1 MTLQF
6 PAHGLIIGA
15 VRGGHAMQYMT
26 SRQKATEWSVTKR
39 MVNYWCANGQ
49 IEGAYKEGSR
59 WWIPV
64 DVERPGEEEC
74 LRRMRAYTVR
84 ITGKKSVAV
93 GIQDFEALRRD
104 QMFYVDKTD
113 FIRQWWESGETTTLI
128 TRPRRFGKTL
138 NLSMLN
144 CFFSVFYE
152 NRADLFEGLKVWEEK
167 SYHKLQGRFPVIFL
181 SFAGVKGTTFE
192 AVLRQINYGIIEVYR
207 RFERILD
214 MSRFTERERQDFGRI
229 SWDMDASTAAQSVRL
244 LTDLLYVYY
253 GHKPIILLDE
263 YDTPLQEAYFNSFWD
278 EMVSFVGAFFNNSFK
293 TNPSLGRALLTG
305 ITRICKES
313 IFSDLNNIDVVTQ
326 TSTKYETAF
335 GFTEEE
341 VKVGLARVGL
351 LDYREKVKEWYDGF
365 TFGQRR
371 DMYNPWS
378 ITKFIDAEGI
388 FDIYWANT
396 SNNKLVSSLIRK
408 SSKNMKM
415 AMEQLLEG
423 EMLHVEMDEQLDFA
437 QLEYRES
444 AIFSLLYA
452 TGYLR
457 VNQKNDQ
464 EYVLMLTNKEVKIVF
479 RRIIRE
485 WFNDL
490 DTGYGDFRRALLHDN
505 IEEMNYYMNMV
516 TLSTFSYFDTGTGR
530 GNIDE
535 TERFY
540 HAFVLGLLADLSDQF
555 SIRSNR
561 ESGLG
566 RYDIILRAR
575 EENGNSYI
583 MEFKVFDRE
592 RDENM
597 KACVA
602 RALQQIEEK
611 QYETELVADG
621 IARERIRKYGFAFDG
636 KKVLI
641 GS

>member
-1 MTLQF
+1 
-6 PAHGLIIGA
+6 
-15 VRGGHAMQYMT
+15 MQYMT

-152 NRADLFEGLKVWEEK
+152 NRADLFEGLKVWKEK

-192 AVLRQINYGIIEVYR
+192 AVLRQINYGIVEVYR

-253 GHKPIILLDE
+253 GQKPIILLDE

-278 EMVSFVGAFFNNSFK
+278 EMTAFVGAFFNNSFK

-540 HAFVLGLLADLSDQF
+540 HGFVLGLLADLSDQF

-575 EENGNSYI
+575 EENCNSYI

>member
-1 MTLQF
+1 
-6 PAHGLIIGA
+6 
-15 VRGGHAMQYMT
+15 MQYMT

-64 DVERPGEEEC
+64 DVERPGEEER

-152 NRADLFEGLKVWEEK
+152 NRADLFEGVKVWEEK
-167 SYHKLQGRFPVIFL
+167 NYHKLQGRFPVIFL

-192 AVLRQINYGIIEVYR
+192 AVLRQINYGIVEVYR

-229 SWDMDASTAAQSVRL
+229 SWDMDAATAAQSVRL

-253 GHKPIILLDE
+253 GQKPIILLDE

-278 EMVSFVGAFFNNSFK
+278 EMTAFVGAFFNNSFK

-540 HAFVLGLLADLSDQF
+540 HGFVLGLLADLSDQF

-575 EENGNSYI
+575 EENCNSYI

>member
-1 MTLQF
+1 M
-6 PAHGLIIGA
+6 
-15 VRGGHAMQYMT
+15 
-26 SRQKATEWSVTKR
+26 
-39 MVNYWCANGQ
+39 
-49 IEGAYKEGSR
+49 
-59 WWIPV
+59 
-64 DVERPGEEEC
+64 
-74 LRRMRAYTVR
+74 
-84 ITGKKSVAV
+84 
-93 GIQDFEALRRD
+93 
-104 QMFYVDKTD
+104 
-113 FIRQWWESGETTTLI
+113 
-128 TRPRRFGKTL
+128 
-138 NLSMLN
+138 
-144 CFFSVFYE
+144 
-152 NRADLFEGLKVWEEK
+152 
-167 SYHKLQGRFPVIFL
+167 
-181 SFAGVKGTTFE
+181 
-192 AVLRQINYGIIEVYR
+192 
-207 RFERILD
+207 
-214 MSRFTERERQDFGRI
+214 
-229 SWDMDASTAAQSVRL
+229 
-244 LTDLLYVYY
+244 
-253 GHKPIILLDE
+253 
-263 YDTPLQEAYFNSFWD
+263 
-278 EMVSFVGAFFNNSFK
+278 
-293 TNPSLGRALLTG
+293 
-305 ITRICKES
+305 
-313 IFSDLNNIDVVTQ
+313 
-326 TSTKYETAF
+326 
-335 GFTEEE
+335 
-341 VKVGLARVGL
+341 GLARVGL

-540 HAFVLGLLADLSDQF
+540 HGFVLGLLADLSDSFQYGQTGRVVWEDMTLF
-555 SIRSNR
+555 S
-561 ESGLG
+561 
-566 RYDIILRAR
+566 AR
-575 EENGNSYI
+575 
-583 MEFKVFDRE
+583 
-592 RDENM
+592 
-597 KACVA
+597 
-602 RALQQIEEK
+602 
-611 QYETELVADG
+611 
-621 IARERIRKYGFAFDG
+621 G
-636 KKVLI
+636 KKTAILTLWNLRFLTGRETRI
-641 GS
+641 

>member
-1 MTLQF
+1 
-6 PAHGLIIGA
+6 
-15 VRGGHAMQYMT
+15 MQYMT
-26 SRQKATEWSVTKR
+26 SRQKAAEWSVTRR
-39 MVNYWCANGQ
+39 MVNYWCANGE

-59 WWIPV
+59 WLIPV
-64 DVERPGEEEC
+64 DVERPGEEER
-74 LRRMRAYTVR
+74 LRRMRAYTIR
-84 ITGKKSVAV
+84 ITGRKIVGV

-144 CFFSVFYE
+144 CFFSTFYE
-152 NRADLFEGLKVWEEK
+152 NRADLFDGLKIWDEK

-181 SFAGVKGTTFE
+181 SFAGVKGKSFE
-192 AVLRQINYGIIEVYR
+192 SVFRQMNYGIVELYR

-214 MSRFTERERQDFGRI
+214 MSQFTDKERQDFGRI
-229 SWDMDASTAAQSVRL
+229 SL
-244 LTDLLYVYY
+244 
-253 GHKPIILLDE
+253 E
-263 YDTPLQEAYFNSFWD
+263 
-278 EMVSFVGAFFNNSFK
+278 

-326 TSTKYETAF
+326 MSTKYDTAF

-341 VKVGLARVGL
+341 VNAGLARVGL
-351 LDYREKVKEWYDGF
+351 RDCQEKVKEWYDGF
-365 TFGQRR
+365 TFGLRR
-371 DMYNPWS
+371 HMYNPWS
-378 ITKFIDAEGI
+378 VTKFIDAEGI
-388 FDIYWANT
+388 FDTYWANT
-396 SNNKLVSSLIRK
+396 SNNKLVSSLLQK
-408 SSKNMKM
+408 SSRNMKM
-415 AMEQLLEG
+415 AVEQLIEG
-423 EMLHVEMDEQLDFA
+423 KALHVEMDEQLDFS

-457 VNQKNDQ
+457 VDQRNDQ
-464 EYVLMLTNKEVKIVF
+464 EYVLMLTNKEVEIMF

-485 WFNDL
+485 WFNDM
-490 DTGYGDFRRALLHDN
+490 DTGYGDFRKALLHDN

-540 HAFVLGLLADLSDQF
+540 HGFVLGLLADLSDQF

-575 EENGNSYI
+575 EENCDSYI
-583 MEFKVFDRE
+583 IEFKVFDRE
-592 RDENM
+592 RDEDM
-597 KACVA
+597 RACVA

-611 QYETELVADG
+611 KYESELVADG
-621 IARERIRKYGFAFDG
+621 IAKERIRKYGFAFDG
-636 KKVLI
+636 KNVLI

>member
-6 PAHGLIIGA
+6 PTHGLIIGA

-152 NRADLFEGLKVWEEK
+152 NRADLFEGLKVGDEN

-192 AVLRQINYGIIEVYR
+192 AVLRQINYGIVEVYR

-253 GHKPIILLDE
+253 GQKPIILLDE

-278 EMVSFVGAFFNNSFK
+278 EMTAFVGAFFNNSFK

-464 EYVLMLTNKEVKIVF
+464 EYVLMLTNKEVEIMF

-485 WFNDL
+485 WFNDM

-540 HAFVLGLLADLSDQF
+540 HGFVLGLLADLSDQF

>member
-1 MTLQF
+1 
-6 PAHGLIIGA
+6 
-15 VRGGHAMQYMT
+15 MQYMT

-64 DVERPGEEEC
+64 DVERPGEEER

-167 SYHKLQGRFPVIFL
+167 NYHKLQGRFPVIFL

-192 AVLRQINYGIIEVYR
+192 AVLRQINYGIVEVYR

-229 SWDMDASTAAQSVRL
+229 SWDMDAATAAQSVRL

-253 GHKPIILLDE
+253 GQKPIILLDE

-278 EMVSFVGAFFNNSFK
+278 EMTAFVGAFFNNSFK

-313 IFSDLNNIDVVTQ
+313 IVSDLNNIDVVTQ

-516 TLSTFSYFDTGTGR
+516 TLSTFSYFDTGTGS

-540 HAFVLGLLADLSDQF
+540 HGFVLGLLADLSDQF

>member
-1 MTLQF
+1 
-6 PAHGLIIGA
+6 
-15 VRGGHAMQYMT
+15 MQYMT

-64 DVERPGEEEC
+64 DVERPGEEER

-167 SYHKLQGRFPVIFL
+167 NYHKLQGRFPVIFL

-192 AVLRQINYGIIEVYR
+192 AVLRQINYGIVEVYR

-229 SWDMDASTAAQSVRL
+229 SWDMDAATAAQSVRL

-253 GHKPIILLDE
+253 GQKPIILLDE

-278 EMVSFVGAFFNNSFK
+278 EMTAFVGAFFNNSFK

-388 FDIYWANT
+388 FDTYWANT

-464 EYVLMLTNKEVKIVF
+464 EYVLMLTNKEVEIMF

-485 WFNDL
+485 WFNDM

-540 HAFVLGLLADLSDQF
+540 HGFVLGLLADLSDQF

>member
-1 MTLQF
+1 
-6 PAHGLIIGA
+6 
-15 VRGGHAMQYMT
+15 MQYMT

-64 DVERPGEEEC
+64 DVERPGEEER

-152 NRADLFEGLKVWEEK
+152 NRADLFEGLKVWEGK
-167 SYHKLQGRFPVIFL
+167 NYHKLQGRFPVIFL

-192 AVLRQINYGIIEVYR
+192 AVLRQINYGIVEVYR

-229 SWDMDASTAAQSVRL
+229 SWDMDAATAAQSVRL

-253 GHKPIILLDE
+253 GQKPIILLDE

-278 EMVSFVGAFFNNSFK
+278 EMTAFVGAFFNNSFK

-540 HAFVLGLLADLSDQF
+540 HGFVLGLLADLSDQF

>member
-1 MTLQF
+1 
-6 PAHGLIIGA
+6 
-15 VRGGHAMQYMT
+15 MQYMT

-64 DVERPGEEEC
+64 DVERPGEEER

-167 SYHKLQGRFPVIFL
+167 NYHKLQGRFPVIFL

-192 AVLRQINYGIIEVYR
+192 AVLRQINYGIVEVYR

-229 SWDMDASTAAQSVRL
+229 SWDMDAATAAQSVRL

-253 GHKPIILLDE
+253 GQKPIILLDE

-278 EMVSFVGAFFNNSFK
+278 EMTAFVGAFFNNSFK

-540 HAFVLGLLADLSDQF
+540 HGFVLGLLADLSDQF

-575 EENGNSYI
+575 EENCNSYI

-636 KKVLI
+636 KRF
-641 GS
+641 

>member
-1 MTLQF
+1 
-6 PAHGLIIGA
+6 
-15 VRGGHAMQYMT
+15 
-26 SRQKATEWSVTKR
+26 

-64 DVERPGEEEC
+64 DVERPGEEER

-167 SYHKLQGRFPVIFL
+167 NYHKLQGRFPVIFL

-192 AVLRQINYGIIEVYR
+192 AVLRQINYGIVEVYR

-229 SWDMDASTAAQSVRL
+229 SWDMDAATAAQSVRL

-253 GHKPIILLDE
+253 GQKPIILLDE

-278 EMVSFVGAFFNNSFK
+278 EMTAFVGAFFNNSFK

-540 HAFVLGLLADLSDQF
+540 HGFVLGLLADLSDQF

-575 EENGNSYI
+575 EENCNSYI

>member
-1 MTLQF
+1 
-6 PAHGLIIGA
+6 
-15 VRGGHAMQYMT
+15 
-26 SRQKATEWSVTKR
+26 
-39 MVNYWCANGQ
+39 
-49 IEGAYKEGSR
+49 
-59 WWIPV
+59 
-64 DVERPGEEEC
+64 
-74 LRRMRAYTVR
+74 
-84 ITGKKSVAV
+84 
-93 GIQDFEALRRD
+93 
-104 QMFYVDKTD
+104 MFYVDKTD

-192 AVLRQINYGIIEVYR
+192 AVLRQINYGIVEVYR

-253 GHKPIILLDE
+253 GQKPIILLDE

-278 EMVSFVGAFFNNSFK
+278 EMTAFVGAFFNNSFK

-540 HAFVLGLLADLSDQF
+540 HGFVLGLLADLSDQF

>member
-1 MTLQF
+1 
-6 PAHGLIIGA
+6 
-15 VRGGHAMQYMT
+15 MQYMT

-152 NRADLFEGLKVWEEK
+152 NRADLFEGLKVWKEK

-192 AVLRQINYGIIEVYR
+192 AVLRQINYGIVEVYR

-253 GHKPIILLDE
+253 GQKPIILLDE

-278 EMVSFVGAFFNNSFK
+278 EMTAFVGAFFNNSFK

-530 GNIDE
+530 GDIDE

-540 HAFVLGLLADLSDQF
+540 HGFVLGLLADLSDQF

-575 EENGNSYI
+575 EENCNSYI

>member
-1 MTLQF
+1 
-6 PAHGLIIGA
+6 
-15 VRGGHAMQYMT
+15 
-26 SRQKATEWSVTKR
+26 
-39 MVNYWCANGQ
+39 
-49 IEGAYKEGSR
+49 
-59 WWIPV
+59 
-64 DVERPGEEEC
+64 
-74 LRRMRAYTVR
+74 MRAYTVR

-152 NRADLFEGLKVWEEK
+152 NRADLFEGLKVWKEK

-192 AVLRQINYGIIEVYR
+192 AVLRQINYGIVEVYR

-253 GHKPIILLDE
+253 GQKPIILLDE

-278 EMVSFVGAFFNNSFK
+278 EMTAFVGAFFNNSFK

-540 HAFVLGLLADLSDQF
+540 HGFVLGLLADLSDQF

-575 EENGNSYI
+575 EENCNSYI

>member
-1 MTLQF
+1 M
-6 PAHGLIIGA
+6 
-15 VRGGHAMQYMT
+15 
-26 SRQKATEWSVTKR
+26 
-39 MVNYWCANGQ
+39 
-49 IEGAYKEGSR
+49 
-59 WWIPV
+59 
-64 DVERPGEEEC
+64 
-74 LRRMRAYTVR
+74 
-84 ITGKKSVAV
+84 
-93 GIQDFEALRRD
+93 
-104 QMFYVDKTD
+104 
-113 FIRQWWESGETTTLI
+113 
-128 TRPRRFGKTL
+128 
-138 NLSMLN
+138 
-144 CFFSVFYE
+144 
-152 NRADLFEGLKVWEEK
+152 
-167 SYHKLQGRFPVIFL
+167 
-181 SFAGVKGTTFE
+181 
-192 AVLRQINYGIIEVYR
+192 
-207 RFERILD
+207 
-214 MSRFTERERQDFGRI
+214 
-229 SWDMDASTAAQSVRL
+229 
-244 LTDLLYVYY
+244 YY

-313 IFSDLNNIDVVTQ
+313 IFSDLNNIDVVAQ

-388 FDIYWANT
+388 FDTYWANT

-464 EYVLMLTNKEVKIVF
+464 EYVLMLTNKEVEIMF

-485 WFNDL
+485 WFNDM

-540 HAFVLGLLADLSDQF
+540 HGFVLGLLADLSDQF

-602 RALQQIEEK
+602 RELQQIEEK

>member
-1 MTLQF
+1 
-6 PAHGLIIGA
+6 
-15 VRGGHAMQYMT
+15 
-26 SRQKATEWSVTKR
+26 

-64 DVERPGEEEC
+64 DVERPGEEER

-167 SYHKLQGRFPVIFL
+167 NYHKLQGRFPVIFL

-192 AVLRQINYGIIEVYR
+192 AVLRQINYGIVEVYR

-229 SWDMDASTAAQSVRL
+229 SWDMDAATAAQSVRL

-253 GHKPIILLDE
+253 GQKPIILLDE

-278 EMVSFVGAFFNNSFK
+278 EMTAFVGAFFNNSFK

-540 HAFVLGLLADLSDQF
+540 HGFVLGLLADLSDQF

-566 RYDIILRAR
+566 RYDIILHAR

>member
-6 PAHGLIIGA
+6 PTHGLIIGA

-144 CFFSVFYE
+144 CFFSVSYE

-341 VKVGLARVGL
+341 VQQLCERYHMSFEQTK
-351 LDYREKVKEWYDGF
+351 DWYDDYTVNGISI
-365 TFGQRR
+365 
-371 DMYNPWS
+371 YNPRS
-378 ITKFIDAEGI
+378 VTSAMMNGI
-388 FDIYWANT
+388 FDSYWTQTETYEALKMYIVRNENGLRDKIIRMIAGEHISINT
-396 SNNKLVSSLIRK
+396 KTFQNDMCTFETADDILTLLVHL
-408 SSKNMKM
+408 
-415 AMEQLLEG
+415 
-423 EMLHVEMDEQLDFA
+423 
-437 QLEYRES
+437 
-444 AIFSLLYA
+444 
-452 TGYLR
+452 GYLTYDFDT
-457 VNQKNDQ
+457 K
-464 EYVLMLTNKEVKIVF
+464 TAWIPNKEVRQATFPSEKG
-479 RRIIRE
+479 
-485 WFNDL
+485 L
-490 DTGYGDFRRALLHDN
+490 D
-505 IEEMNYYMNMV
+505 
-516 TLSTFSYFDTGTGR
+516 
-530 GNIDE
+530 
-535 TERFY
+535 
-540 HAFVLGLLADLSDQF
+540 
-555 SIRSNR
+555 
-561 ESGLG
+561 
-566 RYDIILRAR
+566 
-575 EENGNSYI
+575 
-583 MEFKVFDRE
+583 
-592 RDENM
+592 
-597 KACVA
+597 
-602 RALQQIEEK
+602 
-611 QYETELVADG
+611 
-621 IARERIRKYGFAFDG
+621 
-636 KKVLI
+636 KVLQLW
-641 GS
+641 

>member
-1 MTLQF
+1 
-6 PAHGLIIGA
+6 
-15 VRGGHAMQYMT
+15 MQYMT

-64 DVERPGEEEC
+64 DVERPGEEER

-167 SYHKLQGRFPVIFL
+167 NYHKLQGRFPVIFL

-192 AVLRQINYGIIEVYR
+192 AVLRQINYGIVEVYR

-229 SWDMDASTAAQSVRL
+229 SWDMDAATAAQSVRL

-253 GHKPIILLDE
+253 GQKPIILLDE

-278 EMVSFVGAFFNNSFK
+278 EMTAFVGAFFNNSFK

-351 LDYREKVKEWYDGF
+351 LDYRQKVKEWYDGF

-540 HAFVLGLLADLSDQF
+540 HGFVLGLLADLSDQF

-575 EENGNSYI
+575 EENCNSYI

>member
-1 MTLQF
+1 
-6 PAHGLIIGA
+6 
-15 VRGGHAMQYMT
+15 MQYMT

-64 DVERPGEEEC
+64 DVERPGEEER

-167 SYHKLQGRFPVIFL
+167 NYHKLQGRFPVIFL

-192 AVLRQINYGIIEVYR
+192 AVLQQINYGIVEVYR

-229 SWDMDASTAAQSVRL
+229 SWDMDAATAAQSVRL

-253 GHKPIILLDE
+253 GQKPIILLDE

-278 EMVSFVGAFFNNSFK
+278 EMTAFVGAFFNNSFK

-540 HAFVLGLLADLSDQF
+540 HGFVLGLLADLSDQF

-575 EENGNSYI
+575 EENCNSYI

>member
-1 MTLQF
+1 
-6 PAHGLIIGA
+6 
-15 VRGGHAMQYMT
+15 MQYMT

-64 DVERPGEEEC
+64 DVERPGEEER

-167 SYHKLQGRFPVIFL
+167 NYHKLQGRFPVIFL

-192 AVLRQINYGIIEVYR
+192 AVLRQINYGIVEVYR

-229 SWDMDASTAAQSVRL
+229 SWDMDAATAAQSVRL

-253 GHKPIILLDE
+253 GQKPIILLDE

-278 EMVSFVGAFFNNSFK
+278 EMTAFVGAFFNNSFK

-540 HAFVLGLLADLSDQF
+540 HGFVLGLLADLSDQF

-575 EENGNSYI
+575 EENCNSYI

-621 IARERIRKYGFAFDG
+621 IARERIRKYGFAFEG

>member
-1 MTLQF
+1 
-6 PAHGLIIGA
+6 
-15 VRGGHAMQYMT
+15 MQYMT

-64 DVERPGEEEC
+64 DVERPGEEER

-167 SYHKLQGRFPVIFL
+167 NYHKLQGRFPVIFL

-192 AVLRQINYGIIEVYR
+192 AVLRQINYGIVEVYR

-229 SWDMDASTAAQSVRL
+229 SWDMDAATAAQSVRL

-253 GHKPIILLDE
+253 GQKPIILLDE

-278 EMVSFVGAFFNNSFK
+278 EMTAFVGAFFNNSFK

-388 FDIYWANT
+388 FDTYWANT

-540 HAFVLGLLADLSDQF
+540 HGFVLGLLADLSDQF

-575 EENGNSYI
+575 EENCNSYI

>member
-1 MTLQF
+1 
-6 PAHGLIIGA
+6 
-15 VRGGHAMQYMT
+15 MQYMT

-152 NRADLFEGLKVWEEK
+152 NRADLFEGLKVWKEK

-192 AVLRQINYGIIEVYR
+192 AVLRQINYGIVEVYR

-253 GHKPIILLDE
+253 GQKPIILLDE

-278 EMVSFVGAFFNNSFK
+278 EMTAFVGAFFNNSFK

-464 EYVLMLTNKEVKIVF
+464 EYVLILTNKEVKIVF

-540 HAFVLGLLADLSDQF
+540 HGFVLGLLADLSDQF

-575 EENGNSYI
+575 EENCNSYI

>member
-1 MTLQF
+1 
-6 PAHGLIIGA
+6 
-15 VRGGHAMQYMT
+15 MQYMT

-64 DVERPGEEEC
+64 DVERPGEEER

-152 NRADLFEGLKVWEEK
+152 NRADLFEGLKIWEEK
-167 SYHKLQGRFPVIFL
+167 NYHKLQGRFPVIFL

-192 AVLRQINYGIIEVYR
+192 AVLRQINYGIVEVYR

-229 SWDMDASTAAQSVRL
+229 SWDMDAATAAQSVRL

-253 GHKPIILLDE
+253 GQKPIILLDE

-278 EMVSFVGAFFNNSFK
+278 EMTAFVGAFFNNSFK

-540 HAFVLGLLADLSDQF
+540 HGFVLGLLADLSDQF

-575 EENGNSYI
+575 EENCNSYI

>member
-1 MTLQF
+1 
-6 PAHGLIIGA
+6 
-15 VRGGHAMQYMT
+15 MQYMT
-26 SRQKATEWSVTKR
+26 SRQKAAEWSVTRR
-39 MVNYWCANGQ
+39 MVNYWCANGE

-59 WWIPV
+59 WLIPV
-64 DVERPGEEEC
+64 DVERPGEEER
-74 LRRMRAYTVR
+74 LRRMRAYTIR

-144 CFFSVFYE
+144 CFFSTFYE
-152 NRADLFEGLKVWEEK
+152 NRADLFEGLKIWDEK
-167 SYHKLQGRFPVIFL
+167 SYQKLQGRFPVIFL
-181 SFAGVKGTTFE
+181 SFAGVKGKSFE
-192 AVLRQINYGIIEVYR
+192 SVFRQMNYGIVEIYR

-214 MSRFTERERQDFGRI
+214 MSQFTDKERQDFERI
-229 SWDMDASTAAQSVRL
+229 SWDMDTSVAAQSLRL
-244 LTDLLYVYY
+244 LTDLLYTYY
-253 GHKPIILLDE
+253 GQKPIILLDE
-263 YDTPLQEAYFNSFWD
+263 YDTPLQEAYFNGFWD
-278 EMVSFVGAFFNNSFK
+278 EMVSFVGAFFNHSFK

-326 TSTKYETAF
+326 MSTKYDTAF

-341 VKVGLARVGL
+341 VNAGLARVGL
-351 LDYREKVKEWYDGF
+351 RDCQEKVKEWYDGF
-365 TFGQRR
+365 TFGLRR
-371 DMYNPWS
+371 HMYNPWS
-378 ITKFIDAEGI
+378 VTKFIDAEGI
-388 FDIYWANT
+388 FDTYWANT
-396 SNNKLVSSLIRK
+396 SNNKLVSSLLQK
-408 SSKNMKM
+408 SSRNMKM
-415 AMEQLLEG
+415 AVEQLLEG
-423 EMLHVEMDEQLDFA
+423 KALHVEMDEQLDFS

-457 VNQKNDQ
+457 VDQRNDQ
-464 EYVLMLTNKEVKIVF
+464 EYVLMLTNKEVEIMF

-485 WFNDL
+485 WFNDM
-490 DTGYGDFRRALLHDN
+490 DTGYGDFRKALLHDN

-540 HAFVLGLLADLSDQF
+540 HGFVLGLLADLSDQF

-575 EENGNSYI
+575 EENCDSYI
-583 MEFKVFDRE
+583 IEFKVFDRE
-592 RDENM
+592 RDEDM
-597 KACVA
+597 RACVA

-611 QYETELVADG
+611 KYESELVADG
-621 IARERIRKYGFAFDG
+621 IAKERIRKYGFAFDG
-636 KKVLI
+636 KNVLI

>member
-1 MTLQF
+1 
-6 PAHGLIIGA
+6 
-15 VRGGHAMQYMT
+15 MQYMT

-59 WWIPV
+59 WWIPA

-152 NRADLFEGLKVWEEK
+152 NRADLFEGLKVWKEK

-192 AVLRQINYGIIEVYR
+192 AVLRQINYGIVEVYR

-229 SWDMDASTAAQSVRL
+229 SWDMDAATAAQSVRL

-253 GHKPIILLDE
+253 GQKPIILLDE

-278 EMVSFVGAFFNNSFK
+278 EMTAFVGAFFNNSFK

-540 HAFVLGLLADLSDQF
+540 HGFVLGLLADLSDQF

-575 EENGNSYI
+575 EENCNSYI